1 MQPMNMYKWHP
12 INQLTGDQSGHVVHF
27 QIIKLFMNLHKIPTE
42 IKFLSQNF
50 KEKLQNII
58 QVW

>member
-12 INQLTGDQSGHVVHF
+12 INQLTVDQSGHVAHV
-27 QIIKLFMNLHKIPTE
+27 QIIKLYKIPTE
-42 IKFLSQNF
+42 IKFLYQNF

-58 QVW
+58 QVQGP